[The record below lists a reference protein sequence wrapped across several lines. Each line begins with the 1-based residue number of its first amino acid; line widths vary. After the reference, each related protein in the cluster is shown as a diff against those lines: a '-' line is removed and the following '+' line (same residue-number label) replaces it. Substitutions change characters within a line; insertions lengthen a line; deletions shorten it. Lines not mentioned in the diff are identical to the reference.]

1 MTQRAW
7 SAEAWGNDP
16 DDGAF
21 GHRRDET
28 MSDIDAELGPVDYL
42 VVAFPAGKA
51 DFSGAMASELRALMD
66 SNTVRVLDLVLLS
79 KDVDGSVE
87 AAELRDAD
95 DSEVG
100 QLRAAEADL
109 AVLLAESDVEEIGA
123 MLEPGSSAAVL
134 VWENTWAAPFGSAV
148 RRSGGQLV
156 TSGRIPTQ
164 AILAAIDADRAAQA
178 EGA

>member
-1 MTQRAW
+1 
-7 SAEAWGNDP
+7 
-16 DDGAF
+16 
-21 GHRRDET
+21 

-42 VVAFPAGKA
+42 VVAFPASKA
-51 DFSGAMASELRALMD
+51 DFSGEMASELRALMD
-66 SNTVRVLDLVLLS
+66 GGTVRVLDLVLLS
-79 KDVDGSVE
+79 KDMDGSVE

-109 AVLLAESDVEEIGA
+109 AVLLAASDVEEIGA
-123 MLEPGSSAAVL
+123 MLEPGSTAAVL

-164 AILAAIDADRAAQA
+164 AILAAIDADRAATA